1 MKTVSSEDF
10 DRWYRLEVLTF
21 ALLVAMAIFAI
32 ASCGTVTPTPTPDP
46 KPVSYVEVCA
56 HLADIGC
63 PEGALPNCATALQRA
78 EDDRLTD
85 LRPQCLLDASTIKQ
99 ARACGS
105 ITCP

>member
-1 MKTVSSEDF
+1 MKTLIALV
-10 DRWYRLEVLTF
+10 VL
-21 ALLVAMAIFAI
+21 L
-32 ASCGTVTPTPTPDP
+32 ASCGTVTPTPGPGPTPQ
-46 KPVSYVEVCA
+46 PVSYVAVCA
-56 HLADIGC
+56 HLKDIGC

-85 LRPQCLLDASTIKQ
+85 LRASCLLDASTIAQ